1 MFSEQRQAFILDW
14 LNQSGSV
21 RSQELVETLGIST
34 ATVRRD
40 LSELE
45 EQGLLKRTHG
55 GAVSLT
61 SALFE
66 RAYGDAAGK
75 QGAEKK
81 AIAQIAASLVAEG
94 ETVLLDSGTTT
105 HEIARQLANKEVT
118 LITNSMTLPPEDMP
132 FRPTLL
138 LTGGHYRSHTQACVG
153 PHAQALIRSVRPDK
167 AFIGANGIVDMEFTT
182 PHASEAAIKQL
193 MIEVSKEKYLVADHT
208 KFQKRSLSVVGSVSV
223 FNALITDDG
232 VTEDT
237 ASFYRT
243 RFVPLL
249 TPSTFEPE
257 QKGAAMD
264 ISEIMKPDLI
274 ELAVKATQ
282 KEDAI
287 HELIALLHQ
296 HGVIDEKQDLFQ
308 AVMERE
314 AAFSTGIGMG
324 IAIPHAK
331 CACVKKAAIAFGR
344 SDQGVRWTGEEET
357 TAHLIFLIVVPI
369 EAQNQHLRLLAQI
382 SRKLVHESVRQK
394 IMQAQ
399 TAEQVLQALN
409 A

>member
-1 MFSEQRQAFILDW
+1 
-14 LNQSGSV
+14 
-21 RSQELVETLGIST
+21 
-34 ATVRRD
+34 
-40 LSELE
+40 
-45 EQGLLKRTHG
+45 
-55 GAVSLT
+55 
-61 SALFE
+61 
-66 RAYGDAAGK
+66 
-75 QGAEKK
+75 
-81 AIAQIAASLVAEG
+81 
-94 ETVLLDSGTTT
+94 
-105 HEIARQLANKEVT
+105 
-118 LITNSMTLPPEDMP
+118 
-132 FRPTLL
+132 
-138 LTGGHYRSHTQACVG
+138 
-153 PHAQALIRSVRPDK
+153 
-167 AFIGANGIVDMEFTT
+167 
-182 PHASEAAIKQL
+182 
-193 MIEVSKEKYLVADHT
+193 
-208 KFQKRSLSVVGSVSV
+208 
-223 FNALITDDG
+223 
-232 VTEDT
+232 
-237 ASFYRT
+237 
-243 RFVPLL
+243 
-249 TPSTFEPE
+249 
-257 QKGAAMD
+257 MD

-296 HGVIDEKQDLFQ
+296 HGVIDQKQDLFQ